1 MDFVDQSGV
10 DFTSQAAG
18 GVDVQGISR
27 RGDDGV
33 WWVMAKQPP
42 LAGVEAGHE
51 GEDVES
57 AAYPISLVGGCL
69 QPDVAHT
76 LDLFLCNDL
85 CHLGI
90 TCAHM

>member
-1 MDFVDQSGV
+1 
-10 DFTSQAAG
+10 
-18 GVDVQGISR
+18 
-27 RGDDGV
+27 
-33 WWVMAKQPP
+33 MAEQPP

-76 LDLFLCNDL
+76 LDLFLSNDL

-90 TCAHM
+90 VRAHMRKRSAQHAHPVTIPHPLARHVEGPVLHTVFG